1 MPFFKYYRANSN
13 FEKAIR
19 YNELYFSENKEL
31 NDPHDLKAFYY
42 FEDDP
47 QLWGDL
53 FSLPP
58 QFDTWSLESFS
69 NCSDLSLLNALN
81 DVFKGIRFDSLEGSI
96 FNEIDKVKEG
106 LLSIFVSHLK
116 EKVASPEGYEFYADY
131 PPSQK
136 AELCIQFLSAL
147 LARAVNFSLYSVS
160 FSDLALSPK
169 MWAHYA
175 DGFKGCVVIYKNH
188 NEQYVGLGSNILDRD
203 LKVFKYSKVN
213 YIDSD
218 KMIPVLAW
226 AISGTETVEQAFL
239 QKNSFWDYESE
250 YRLFSMTGSNATQ
263 HAMVKAPPKNPRVR
277 ILHHQT
283 NDILGVIFGARCTN
297 NLKERVAMTLMD
309 NRRYCGSQPFYL
321 FDTQLTRD
329 GRVVISGGK
338 IQHDPN
344 VPGIP
349 RSSGGLQ
356 QLIDDERLKVVLAE
370 LNIQ

>member
-1 MPFFKYYRANSN
+1 MPFFKYYRANLN

-19 YNELYFSENKEL
+19 YNEIYFSENKEL

-47 QLWGDL
+47 QLWVDL
-53 FSLPP
+53 LSIPP
-58 QFDTWSLESFS
+58 QYNTWSLESFL
-69 NCSDLSLLNALN
+69 NCSDQSLVKALN
-81 DVFKGIRFDSLEGSI
+81 NVFKGISFDSLEGSI
-96 FNEIDKVKEG
+96 FDEIEKIKED
-106 LLSIFVSHLK
+106 LLNVFESHLK
-116 EKVASPEGYEFYADY
+116 EQVDSPEGFEFYADY

-136 AELCIQFLSAL
+136 AQLCLQFLSAL

-175 DGFKGCVVIYKNH
+175 DGFKGCVVIYRSH
-188 NEQYVGLGSNILDRD
+188 NEEYIGLGSNILDRD

-218 KMIPVLAW
+218 KMIPVLAC
-226 AISGTETVEQAFL
+226 AISGAEKVEQAFL

-263 HAMVKAPPKNPRVR
+263 HAMVKVPPKNPRVR

-297 NLKERVAMTLMD
+297 DLKERVAMTLMD

-321 FDTQLTRD
+321 FDTELTRE
-329 GRVVISGGK
+329 GRVVISSGK
-338 IQHDPN
+338 IQHDPS
-344 VPGIP
+344 IP
-349 RSSGGLQ
+349 DIQRASGGLQ
-356 QLIDDERLKVVLAE
+356 QLIDDERLKIVLAE
-370 LNIQ
+370 LKIQ